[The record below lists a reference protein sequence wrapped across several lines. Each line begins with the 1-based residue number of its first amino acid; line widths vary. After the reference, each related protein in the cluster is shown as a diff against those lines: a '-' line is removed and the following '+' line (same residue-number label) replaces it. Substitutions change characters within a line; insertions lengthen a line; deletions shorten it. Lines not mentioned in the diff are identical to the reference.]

1 MIATQP
7 RRPLPQIVRHLIRQA
22 VPKATRDENELAA
35 VMAFVRHGSRTHS
48 DYAAVGFDDSAG
60 PSPITA

>member
-1 MIATQP
+1 
-7 RRPLPQIVRHLIRQA
+7 LPQIVRHLIRQA